1 MLIIA
6 YAKGVKKLN
15 KLIGLQEAVKKI
27 KNGDVVM
34 VGGFLGCGGP
44 NMILDYIADNTDL
57 KDLTLIC
64 NDTAFPEVGVGKM
77 VVKKMFKKIIASHIG
92 TNKETGRQM
101 SEEETEVVLVPQ
113 GTLAEQVRSGGY
125 GLGGV
130 LTKTGLGSKEIEEG
144 KKIIEIDGEKWLLEK
159 PLKADVALLNCAK
172 ADKFGNLEF
181 HGSTQNFNTLMAF
194 AAETVIVQADKVVE
208 IGELNPDNIRVPGVL
223 VTDIVDGGK
232 ING

>member
-1 MLIIA
+1 MDKVINLE
-6 YAKGVKKLN
+6 K
-15 KLIGLQEAVKKI
+15 AVSQI
-27 KNGDVVM
+27 KDGDVVM

-44 NMILDYIADNTDL
+44 NKIIDYIVENTDL

-64 NDTAFPEVGVGKM
+64 NDTSFVDMGVGKM
-77 VVKKMFKKIIASHIG
+77 VVKKMFKKIYASHIG

-101 SEEETEVVLVPQ
+101 SEEETEVILVPQ
-113 GTLAEQVRSGGY
+113 GTLAEQVRAGGY

-144 KKIIEIDGEKWLLEK
+144 KQIVEVDGEKWILEK

-172 ADKFGNLEF
+172 ADKFGNMIF
-181 HGSTQNFNTLMAF
+181 HGSTQTFNTVMAF
-194 AAETVIVQADKVVE
+194 AAKTVIVEADEVVE
-208 IGELNPDNIRVPGVL
+208 IGELDPDNVRVPGVL
-223 VTDIVDGGK
+223 VSYIVDGGK